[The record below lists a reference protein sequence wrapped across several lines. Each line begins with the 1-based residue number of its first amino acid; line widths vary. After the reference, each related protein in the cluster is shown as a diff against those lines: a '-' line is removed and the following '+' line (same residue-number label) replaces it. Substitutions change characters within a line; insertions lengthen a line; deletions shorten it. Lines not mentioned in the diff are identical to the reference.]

1 MPEMMIASKAMPGR
15 TLLAAGRW
23 AAVGWGFGDCSSMK
37 AIVPVRQHLKSPLG
51 ALNAGR
57 AKFGTQVAG
66 DVLRCCDQAMTPR
79 LVERFA
85 PGRRFSL
92 TGTSPRLKM
101 SSTCG

>member
-1 MPEMMIASKAMPGR
+1 MVIPGR
-15 TLLAAGRW
+15 TLF
-23 AAVGWGFGDCSSMK
+23 AAVCCAAVTWGFGVCSSMK
-37 AIVPVRQHLKSPLG
+37 VIVLVRQHLRRPLG
-51 ALNAGR
+51 ALNAGG

-92 TGTSPRLKM
+92 TGTSPRLDDE
-101 SSTCG
+101 SDLA